1 MTQFRIDVIVDP
13 RNAVAGTKAVKQG
26 LSDLDTQAN
35 KTQLLLQRA
44 LRVAGV
50 SFAVR
55 QVVDLADSFTNLQ
68 NRLRVVTGSQAELQR
83 VTQQLLEVSNR
94 SRSSFESTTEL
105 YSRLAL
111 ATRELGIS
119 DKELLQVTES
129 INKAI
134 ILSGASAKEANNGLI
149 QLSQGLASGRLT
161 GDELRSTLEQ
171 LPVVA
176 DVIAKRL
183 GVTRG
188 ELRKLG
194 AEGKITSSEIIAAFQ
209 DAREE
214 LDTKF
219 AKTVPTLGQ
228 SFVVLRN
235 NVVAFVG
242 RLNEGTGA
250 LRLFGAAIRFV
261 GENIDPLVKSLG
273 VLAVTLA
280 TLRIAPQ
287 IQAFFDLQRAV
298 KEGRAVVLGSV
309 AAINAQNASLAA
321 NAAAN
326 VIAAQAEVARI
337 KQLITATRQ
346 ELIYNSAIVGRNAAI
361 VAIAATEQ
369 TLIPVRA
376 QLTAATEALAL
387 AETQAAAA
395 AAVASTKVTL
405 FSQAVA
411 KAKTGVK
418 ALTAAIAENP
428 AGAIA
433 VALAAI
439 IAALVFFRNEIKLTS
454 DGVGTLGDLFAEF
467 FDQLGSALAFIGE
480 TFASA
485 FDPLIVAVKEAVGV
499 VDFEFSDLIK
509 VPALFVDR
517 TIGLFLGLG
526 AAIISVISDLPP
538 AVADIFITMVNGI
551 IDTIEFLP
559 DVFVGVVKTIGQTI
573 SIFITG
579 QIKAFETLG
588 LAAQQA
594 LAGNFGEAASLA
606 KQAGEESTLA
616 FRNATEG
623 LGDRFVQNIAGE
635 IDNELIPRLNNTF
648 EGGFSELGLN
658 ALNAFVD
665 AADFSGVSDFVKGLL
680 EGAEQ
685 RGQDREAAAAAEE
698 KAKSDTLAA
707 QAAIERADA
716 ITKLLDP
723 LEREGKV
730 LAIAAREGQR
740 EADIQGKLLDIQ
752 ARLAQS
758 KVVLT
763 DTELQAFESQIRS
776 NAALTEQIALKER
789 LIPVEEQLAERT
801 RIANEAFAAGTITA
815 EMYAQE
821 LRNIDLAAAKAGNTI
836 GDGFTRQM
844 AEWID
849 QAKDLASV
857 TEDILGAS
865 FSAAEDALVSFATT
879 GQFSFKDFASGLIK
893 DITRIIAKLLILK
906 AIQAAAGFFSPDA
919 PVGFEGLPEQR
930 ARGGLAQ
937 ANKPFLV
944 GEEGPEIFT
953 PGQTGSVTPTD
964 QTIEAL
970 SNGAGRGGETVVVQA
985 PAPNVNV
992 NTIVVD
998 DPDKIPAG
1006 IESPDGQQAV
1016 MNVINRNRGNIKRS
1030 LS

>member
-1 MTQFRIDVIVDP
+1 MTQFRIDVVVDP

-83 VTQQLLEVSNR
+83 VTQSLLEVSNR
-94 SRSSFESTTEL
+94 SRSSFESTAEL

-119 DKELLQVTES
+119 DEELLKVTES

-194 AEGKITSSEIIAAFQ
+194 SEGKITSAEIIGAFQ

-214 LDTKF
+214 LDQRF

-250 LRLFGAAIRFV
+250 LRLFGAALRFV

-280 TLRIAPQ
+280 TLRIAPA
-287 IQAFFDLQRAV
+287 IQGFFDLQRAV

-309 AAINAQNASLAA
+309 AAINAQNAALAA

-326 VIAAQAEVARI
+326 VVAAQAEVKRI
-337 KQLITATRQ
+337 KALISATQQ
-346 ELIYNSAIVGRNAAI
+346 ELIYDSAIVGRNAAI
-361 VAIAATEQ
+361 LAIAATEQ
-369 TLIPVRA
+369 RLIPVRA
-376 QLTAATEALAL
+376 QLTAATAALAT
-387 AETQAAAA
+387 AETEAAAA
-395 AAVASTKVTL
+395 AAVAGTKVTI
-405 FSQAVA
+405 FSQAIA
-411 KAKTGVK
+411 KAKAGVQ
-418 ALTAAIAENP
+418 ALTAAIAANP

-433 VALAAI
+433 VALAAVI
-439 IAALVFFRNEIKLTS
+439 SALVFFRNEIKLTS
-454 DGVGTLGDLFAEF
+454 DGVGTLGDFFAEF

-480 TFASA
+480 TFGRA
-485 FDPLIVAVKEAVGV
+485 FDPLITAVKEAVGV
-499 VDFEFSDLIK
+499 VDFEFADLIK

-538 AVADIFITMVNGI
+538 AVADIFVTMVNGI
-551 IDTIEFLP
+551 IETIEFLP

-573 SIFITG
+573 AIFITG

-594 LAGNFGEAASLA
+594 LAGNFSEAASLA

-635 IDNELIPRLNNTF
+635 IDDELIPRLNNTF
-648 EGGFSELGLN
+648 EGGFGELGLN

-665 AADFSGVSDFVKGLL
+665 AADFSGVTDFVSGLL
-680 EGAEQ
+680 QGAED
-685 RGQDREAAAAAEE
+685 RGLERQAAAAAEE
-698 KAKSDTLAA
+698 KAKSDMLAA
-707 QAAIERADA
+707 QAAQERADA
-716 ITKLLDP
+716 ITKLLEP

-730 LAIAAREGQR
+730 LAISAAQGQR
-740 EADIQGKLLDIQ
+740 EADIQSKLLDIQ
-752 ARLAQS
+752 AKLAQS
-758 KVVLT
+758 KIVLT
-763 DTELQAFESQIRS
+763 EAELATFEAQIRS
-776 NAALTEQIALKER
+776 NTALSEQIALKER
-789 LIPVEEQLAERT
+789 LIPTEEKLAERT
-801 RIANEAFAAGTITA
+801 RIANEAFASGTITA

-821 LRNIDLAAAKAGNTI
+821 LRNIDLAATEAGKTI

-844 AEWID
+844 AEWEE
-849 QAKDLASV
+849 QAQDLASV
-857 TEDILGAS
+857 TEDILVAS
-865 FSAAEDALVSFATT
+865 FSAAEDALVEFATT
-879 GQFSFKDFASGLIK
+879 GQFSFRDFASGLIK

-906 AIQAAAGFFSPDA
+906 AIEAIGGGAGSAAGEASGA
-919 PVGFEGLPEQR
+919 VTGAL
-930 ARGGLAQ
+930 AAGGTAQ
-937 ANKPFLV
+937 ANKPYLV
-944 GEEGPEIFT
+944 GEDGPEIFT

-970 SNGAGRGGETVVVQA
+970 SNGAGRSGETVVVQA
-985 PAPNVNV
+985 PAPNVSV
-992 NTIVVD
+992 QTVVVD
-998 DPDKIPAG
+998 DPSKVPTG
-1006 IESPDGQQAV
+1006 IESPDGQKAV
-1016 MNVINRNRGNIKRS
+1016 MNVINMNRSNIKRS

>member
-13 RNAVAGTKAVKQG
+13 KSAVAGTKAVKQG
-26 LSDLDTQAN
+26 LSELDTQAN

-44 LRVAGV
+44 LRVVGV
-50 SFAVR
+50 GFAVR

-111 ATRELGIS
+111 ATRELGIGQ
-119 DKELLQVTES
+119 KELLQVTES

-194 AEGKITSSEIIAAFQ
+194 AEGKITSAEIIGAFQ
-209 DAREE
+209 DAREK
-214 LDTKF
+214 LDQKF

-250 LRLFGAAIRFV
+250 LRLFGAALRFV
-261 GENIDPLVKSLG
+261 GENVEPLVKSLA
-273 VLAVTLA
+273 VLGITLA
-280 TLRIAPQ
+280 TLRIAPA
-287 IQAFFDLQRAV
+287 IQGFFDLQKAV

-309 AAINAQNASLAA
+309 AAINAQNAALAA

-326 VIAAQAEVARI
+326 VVAAKAEVERI
-337 KQLITATRQ
+337 KQLIFATRQ
-346 ELIYNSAIVGRNAAI
+346 EVVYNSAIVGRNAAI
-361 VAIAATEQ
+361 VALAATEQ

-376 QLTAATEALAL
+376 QLTAATEALAA
-387 AETQAAAA
+387 AELQASAAAA
-395 AAVASTKVTL
+395 TAANKVSI
-405 FSQAVA
+405 FSLAA
-411 KAKTGVK
+411 TKAKDAVR
-418 ALTAAIAENP
+418 ALTTAIANNP

-433 VALAAI
+433 VALAAVI
-439 IAALVFFRNEIKLTS
+439 SALVIFRNEIQLTK
-454 DGVGTLGDLFAEF
+454 DGLGTLGDFFAEF
-467 FDQLGSALAFIGE
+467 FEQLGVALAFIGE
-480 TFASA
+480 TFGRA
-485 FDPLIVAVKEAVGV
+485 FEPLIEAVKRAVGV
-499 VDFEFSDLIK
+499 VDFEFADLIR

-517 TIGLFLGLG
+517 TIGLFLGL
-526 AAIISVISDLPP
+526 ANAIISVIGDLPP
-538 AVADIFITMVNGI
+538 AVADLFITMVNSI
-551 IDTIEFLP
+551 IDAIEFLP
-559 DVFVGVVKTIGQTI
+559 DVFIGTIKTIGQTI

-588 LAAQQA
+588 LSAQQA
-594 LAGNFGEAASLA
+594 LAGNFSEAASLA

-635 IDNELIPRLNNTF
+635 IDDELIPRLNNTF
-648 EGGFSELGLN
+648 EGGFEEMGLN

-665 AADFSGVSDFVKGLL
+665 GADFSAVTDFVNGLL
-680 EGAEQ
+680 QGANDRGAE
-685 RGQDREAAAAAEE
+685 RAAAAAAEE
-698 KAKSDTLAA
+698 KAKADQTAA
-707 QAAIERADA
+707 QAAQERADA
-716 ITKLLDP
+716 ITKLLEP

-730 LAIAAREGQR
+730 LGIAAREGQR

-758 KVVLT
+758 KIVLT
-763 DTELQAFESQIRS
+763 DTELAAFEAQIRQ

-789 LIPVEEQLAERT
+789 LIPTEEKLAERT
-801 RIANEAFAAGTITA
+801 RIANEAFAAGTISA
-815 EMYAQE
+815 EMHAQE
-821 LRNIDLAAAKAGNTI
+821 LRNIELAAAEAGKSIDDGLTRFYLKAVE
-836 GDGFTRQM
+836 
-844 AEWID
+844 AS
-849 QAKDLASV
+849 KDLASV
-857 TEDILGAS
+857 TEDILAAS
-865 FSAAEDALVSFATT
+865 FSAAEDALVELATT
-879 GQFSFKDFASGLIK
+879 GQFSFRDFASGLIK
-893 DITRIIAKLLILK
+893 DITRIITKLLILK
-906 AIQAAAGFFSPDA
+906 AIEAIGGAAGDSA
-919 PVGFEGLPEQR
+919 GAASGAVAGAL
-930 ARGGLAQ
+930 AGGGTAQ

-953 PGQTGSVTPTD
+953 PGQTGTVTPTD

-970 SNGAGRGGETVVVQA
+970 TNGAGRSGETVVVQA

-992 NTIVVD
+992 STIVVD
-998 DPDKIPAG
+998 DPKKIPSG